1 MFDFVKRV
9 FLGLV
14 SPVGAVFV
22 TNTPEDLKK
31 LPGEWEKV
39 QGGEVTIKFKDSVKT
54 FRDGS
59 YVRVE

>member
-9 FLGLV
+9 FLGSV

-39 QGGEVTIKFKDSVKT
+39 QGGVK
-54 FRDGS
+54 S
-59 YVRVE
+59 L